1 MEGKGMKRIRRMG
14 EVRQVNV
21 SHGAVRSMNM
31 MQLGRFTGMLAML
44 WAALPLQAQRIP
56 PEMPRL
62 IVGIT
67 VSGMRYDYLSVYWNK
82 FGDGGFKKMAIN
94 GANCKNAR
102 YSYLITDPS
111 VGYASIATGARPSEH
126 GIVSDFW
133 YQRNTNEVVGSL
145 DDPDQSSV
153 GGSYG
158 TGPYS
163 PRALHSRTLSDEMR
177 VKSRFKSRSIGI
189 SMDPQAAIMMAGHTA
204 NGAYWLDPQRA
215 TWISS
220 TYYMD
225 SLPAWVQ
232 EFNTKNYRDL
242 YLNRSWETLKPIAE
256 YEESMLDNNPYE
268 TGINGQIT
276 FPYDLQRIS
285 SAGRDQKDYR
295 WLMTVPWG
303 NTYTKDMAIAAIV
316 SEELGQHGAT
326 DIIHIGFN
334 ATKYLAERYSTW
346 SVETQDTYLRLDE
359 DIAHLL
365 SFLDEQLGLENVL
378 VYLTAEN
385 AQAAD
390 PRYLSESRIP
400 SGYFNYRTSV
410 SLLKSYLNAV
420 YGRGEWVSF
429 YYAQQIYLN
438 HQLIEDSNLDLKEV
452 QDQVARFMVQMAGV
466 SNAVQAYV
474 LQQNHFTDGVLHRIQ
489 NSYYQK
495 RSGDVILYLTPGWVE
510 HSNVGDGLNEF
521 KYGSHV
527 PLMFYGWKI
536 NRVSISYRVSPTDI
550 ATSLGS
556 FLELS
561 MPDNATGIVIPD
573 LIK

>member
-1 MEGKGMKRIRRMG
+1 MKNMRRLG
-14 EVRQVNV
+14 ERFLMWFAPLWV
-21 SHGAVRSMNM
+21 AVP
-31 MQLGRFTGMLAML
+31 L
-44 WAALPLQAQRIP
+44 WGQKIP
-56 PEMPRL
+56 PEKPKL

-67 VSGMRYDYLSVYWNK
+67 VSGMRYDYLSVYWNA
-82 FGDGGFKKMAIN
+82 FGEGGFKKMATN

-111 VGYASIATGARPSEH
+111 VGFASIATGARPSEH
-126 GIVSDFW
+126 GVVSDYW
-133 YQRNTNEVVGSL
+133 YRRNTNEVVGSL
-145 DDPDQSSV
+145 DDPEQSAV

-177 VKSRFKSRSIGI
+177 VNSRFHSRSIGI
-189 SMDPQAAIMMAGHTA
+189 SMDPQAAVMLAGHTA
-204 NGAYWLDPQRA
+204 NGAYWLDPVRA
-215 TWISS
+215 EWITS

-225 SLPAWVQ
+225 SLPDWAN
-232 EFNTKNYRDL
+232 EFNAKNYRDL
-242 YLNRSWETLKPIAE
+242 YLERSWETLKPIAE
-256 YEESMLDNNPYE
+256 YEESMLDNNPFE
-268 TGINGQIT
+268 TGFNGQIT
-276 FPYDLQRIS
+276 FPYDLQKIS
-285 SAGRDQKDYR
+285 RTGREEKNYSV
-295 WLMTVPWG
+295 LMTTPWG
-303 NTYTKDMAIAAIV
+303 NTFTKDMAIAAIV
-316 SEELGQHGAT
+316 NEELGQRGAT

-334 ATKYLAERYSTW
+334 ATKYLADHFSTW
-346 SVETQDTYLRLDE
+346 SVETQDTYLRLDQDLE
-359 DIAHLL
+359 HLL
-365 SFLDEQLGLENVL
+365 SFLDEQLGMENVL

-385 AQAAD
+385 AMAVD

-410 SLLKSYLNAV
+410 SLLKSYLNAI

-438 HQLIEDSNLDLKEV
+438 HQLIEDSNLSLNEV

-466 SNAVQAYV
+466 SNAVQSYV
-474 LQQNHFTDGVLHRIQ
+474 LQQNYFTDGVLHRIQ

-510 HSNVGDGLNEF
+510 HSNVGSAFSEF
-521 KYGSHV
+521 RYAPHV
-527 PLMFYGWKI
+527 PLIFYGWKI
-536 NRVSISYRVSPTDI
+536 NRVSIPYRVSPTDV
-550 ATSLGS
+550 ATSLAS

-561 MPDNATGIVIPD
+561 MPDNATGNVITD